1 MEHVQP
7 LPPRALKAMSWIAR
21 IALWLVLGLWALFAL
36 TWGVLHAW
44 IVPRIGEYR
53 PQLETMTS
61 RALGVPVRLGDIVAT
76 SAGLVPGFELREVS
90 LIDPEGRVALHL
102 PRVLASLS
110 AASLWRLGF
119 EQLVIDGPTL
129 DVRRDPEGRIWVAGL
144 EVHTERNDGDH
155 ALRDWFFDQTEFVIR
170 QGTLR
175 WHDETRSAG
184 TIALKQVNLVVR
196 NPGRRHQLRL
206 DATPPEAWGT
216 RFTLRADL
224 REPLLSLGKAQP
236 SQWSG
241 TAYAHFDHMDLSQL
255 PHHLDLPALVGTH
268 LALDEGRGALRA
280 WADVQAGVLQGLTLD
295 LALDRLKLQLG
306 SDWPPLEASA
316 VGGRLQARWDPRRW
330 ELQGEQLRLRLVDGQ
345 PWESGTLQ
353 LTHEAATRSSAP
365 AWSARA
371 DLLDLALLQKIASHL
386 PLPAQALQTLE
397 ELAPRGR
404 LRDLQLRA
412 ELPPE
417 GGAPT
422 RWQARGRAE
431 NLYLKAGQR
440 DIPDDG
446 HSHPARPGLAGAQLD
461 FDATEAGGRTRLR
474 LSPGTLTL
482 PGVFED
488 AEVGFQQLD
497 GEINWRGSGN
507 QLEIDIP
514 QMRFANADA
523 AGEVR
528 ARWHPAKG
536 ERPRPGVLD
545 LTASLTRANGARVH
559 RYLPLDVARDARHYV
574 RDAVK
579 RGNATD
585 VRFRIRGDL
594 HDWPFRDPR
603 QGEFRISA
611 RLADVDY
618 DYVPARLLPAG
629 SQPWPGLR
637 ALSGRFL
644 IDGDTLSVTEAN
656 ARVDGGNSLR
666 AGQIDAKLEELANR
680 KARVTAKTRIAGN
693 LGDMLGF
700 VNRSPVGELTGK
712 ALAQARANG
721 NTDLQLE
728 LGLPLFA
735 LADSKVSGR
744 MNLAGIDLRL
754 RPDVP
759 AFTRAG
765 GTLTFNEQGFTVAQG
780 QARALGGDLR
790 FDGGM
795 KRLPD
800 GRSRVEFQGQG
811 QISADGLRQATELGV
826 LARLGQQTQGST
838 SYRLQLGFENGSTD
852 VAFSSNLQGLALNL
866 PAPLGKTAETSLPVR
881 LDSNARR
888 LSLDLGSTDSGTAPL
903 LAARY
908 ELDANGRVVR
918 GGIGLGAPVP
928 TPQQGVSLHLRQPVL
943 DADAWNAASDGL
955 GELAGGVDTGYA
967 PTQVTVQVD
976 RLRLASRDFQR
987 LQATASLEGN
997 AWRARVTADE
1007 VEGQIEYRG
1016 AGPDGL
1022 GRIHARLERLTL
1034 GASNEDEIERLLAR
1048 SQPSSV
1054 PALDVV
1060 VERFT
1065 LGQRPLG
1072 RLEIVALNRGG
1083 PGEVREWRLSQ
1094 FSLTVP
1100 EARLSGSGNWT
1111 ALAAQ
1116 GGSGAAVRRR
1126 TALNFKLDIQDSGA
1140 LLQRF
1145 GMPGTLRGGK
1155 GELAGTVGWIGS
1167 PLALDTASLTGQLK
1181 LDLERGQFLKAD
1193 PGIAKLLGVLSLQ
1206 SLPRRLALDFRD
1218 VFSEGFAFDFVRGDA
1233 RIERGV
1239 AHTNNLQMKG
1249 VNAAVLME
1257 GQADIGRETQDLT
1270 VVVVPEINAGTA
1282 SLIATAINPAIGLG
1296 SFLAQFLL
1304 RQPLQSATTQQFRI
1318 TGPWAEPQVAKVERR
1333 PAQ

>member
-1 MEHVQP
+1 MA
-7 LPPRALKAMSWIAR
+7 RAAR
-21 IALWLVLGLWALFAL
+21 IALWLVMGLWALFGL

-53 PQLETMTS
+53 PQIETMTS
-61 RALGVPVRLGDIVAT
+61 RALGVPVWLGDIVAT
-76 SAGLVPGFELREVS
+76 SSGLVPGFELRDVR

-144 EVHTERNDGDH
+144 EVHTDRGDDNT
-155 ALRDWFFDQTEFVIR
+155 ALRDWFFDQAEFVIR

-184 TIALKQVNLVVR
+184 PIALRQVDLVVR
-196 NPGRRHQLRL
+196 NPGRRHLLRL
-206 DATPPEAWGT
+206 DATPPDEWGT
-216 RFTLRADL
+216 RFSLMADL
-224 REPLLSLGKAQP
+224 REPLLSLGASQP
-236 SQWSG
+236 RQWAG
-241 TAYAHFDHMDLSQL
+241 TAYARFDRMDLSRL
-255 PHHLDLPALVGTH
+255 RTYVDLPALLGVD
-268 LALDEGRGALRA
+268 LAVDEGRGAMRA
-280 WADVQAGVLQGLTLD
+280 WADVEAGAVQGLTLD
-295 LALDRLKLQLG
+295 LALDRLRLHMG
-306 SDWPPLEASA
+306 ADRPPLDASA
-316 VGGRLQARWDPRRW
+316 VGGRLQASWNPRRW
-330 ELQGEQLRLRLVDGQ
+330 ELRGEQLQLHLADGQ
-345 PWESGTLQ
+345 RWESGSLQ
-353 LTHEAATRSSAP
+353 VAHEAATRSSAP
-365 AWSARA
+365 AWSAKA
-371 DLLDLALLQKIASHL
+371 DLLDLAMLQKLAPHL
-386 PLPAQALQTLE
+386 PLPAQALQTLDD
-397 ELAPRGR
+397 LAPRGR
-404 LRDLQLRA
+404 VRDLQLRA
-412 ELPPE
+412 ELPPD
-417 GGAPT
+417 GGAPQ

-431 NLYLKAGQR
+431 QLHLSAGR
-440 DIPDDG
+440 KEVPDDG
-446 HSHPARPGLAGAQLD
+446 HSHPGRPGVADAQLD
-461 FDATEAGGRTRLR
+461 FDASEAGGKVKLR

-488 AEVGFQQLD
+488 AELGFQQLD
-497 GEINWRGSGN
+497 GEIHWRGSGER
-507 QLEIDIP
+507 LEIDIP

-545 LTASLTRANGARVH
+545 LTATLTRANGARVH
-559 RYLPLDVARDARHYV
+559 RYLPLDVAKDARHYV
-574 RDAVK
+574 RDAVR
-579 RGNATD
+579 RGSASE
-585 VRFRIRGDL
+585 VRFRVRGDL
-594 HDWPFRDPR
+594 HDWPFRQPG

-618 DYVPARLLPAG
+618 DYAPTRLLPAG
-629 SQPWPGLR
+629 SAPWPGLR
-637 ALSGRFL
+637 GLAGRFL

-666 AGQIDAKLEELANR
+666 ATQINARLEQLANR
-680 KARVTAKTRIAGN
+680 QARVIARTRIGGG

-700 VNRSPVGELTGK
+700 VNRSPVGDLTGK
-712 ALAQARANG
+712 ALAQARASG
-721 NTDLQLE
+721 NAELQLE
-728 LGLPLFA
+728 LGLPLFT
-735 LADSKVSGR
+735 LADSQVAGR
-744 MNLAGIDLRL
+744 MNLSGIDLRL

-759 AFTRAG
+759 ALTRAG
-765 GTLTFNEQGFTVAQG
+765 GLLNFSEQGFTLAQG
-780 QARALGGDLR
+780 QARALGGELR

-795 KRLPD
+795 KRLAD

-811 QISADGLRQATELGV
+811 QIGAEGLRQATELGA
-826 LARLGQQTQGST
+826 LARLGRLAQGST
-838 SYRLQLGFENGSTD
+838 GYRLQLGFENGTTD
-852 VAFSSNLQGLALNL
+852 IAFHSDLQGLALNL

-881 LDSNARR
+881 LDSSGRR
-888 LSLDLGSTDSGTAPL
+888 LSLDVGAAEGGTPL

-908 ELDANGRVVR
+908 DLDANDRVLR
-918 GGIGLGAPVP
+918 GGIGVGAPVP
-928 TPQQGVSLHLRQPVL
+928 TPAQGVGLHLRQPVL

-955 GELAGGVDTGYA
+955 SELAGGLDAGFA
-967 PTQVTVQVD
+967 PTQATVQVD
-976 RLRLASRDFQR
+976 RLRLAGRDFQR
-987 LQATASLEGN
+987 LQASATREGG
-997 AWRARVTADE
+997 AWRARVQADE

-1022 GRIHARLERLTL
+1022 GRVFARLERLTL
-1034 GASNEDEIERLLAR
+1034 GASNEDEIERLFGR
-1048 SQPSSV
+1048 TQPSSV

-1072 RLEIVALNRGG
+1072 RLEIVAVNRGG

-1100 EARLSGSGNWT
+1100 EARLAGSGNWATLAGQPGGDAT
-1111 ALAAQ
+1111 A
-1116 GGSGAAVRRR
+1116 RRR

-1155 GELAGTVGWIGS
+1155 GELSGTVGWLGS
-1167 PLALDTASLTGQLK
+1167 PLALDTASLTGQLR
-1181 LDLERGQFLKAD
+1181 LDLERGQFLKAE
-1193 PGIAKLLGVLSLQ
+1193 PGLAKLLGVLSLQ

-1257 GQADIGRETQDLT
+1257 GQADIGRETQDLS

-1304 RQPLQSATTQQFRI
+1304 RQPLQSAATQQFRI
-1318 TGPWAEPQVAKVERR
+1318 TGPWADPQVAKVERR